1 MKRIAAILT
10 LIILSISAFAQS
22 AEEIVSRMEKNLE
35 GAVTKGIAMTADVKV
50 PIIGTMTTTTYSLG
64 DKLRIEGEVGGVKV
78 ITWSDSRTTWIYD
91 GKNKRIT
98 IDDSPAANAES
109 TNDEDLDL
117 FMGIT
122 DGYDVSI
129 RKEDATAWYI
139 SCKKSKDFK
148 DKNAPKS
155 IDLVVRKGNYL
166 PISLA
171 TTLSGVKMTLRNI
184 SVGVSEKSV
193 TFNADDFPG
202 VPIEDKRK

>member
-166 PISLA
+166 PISLT